1 MSYPN
6 FFRYFLNN
14 YVPGQGI
21 LLSIVLPTGGLLYDW
36 NLIERWVSKCCLAK
50 RLELQSERIKDD
62 LICYLYGMNVSPVN
76 IDFKLLSLALQKY
89 IRQKAIQ
96 SNSTILYK
104 KGDKLI
110 EENPK
115 TSTIKILKEYI
126 HS

>member
-1 MSYPN
+1 MSKWKLV
-6 FFRYFLNN
+6 R
-14 YVPGQGI
+14 
-21 LLSIVLPTGGLLYDW
+21 
-36 NLIERWVSKCCLAK
+36 K
-50 RLELQSERIKDD
+50 LELRGEYIKND
-62 LICYLYGMNVSPVN
+62 LICYLYAMSVSPVN